1 MPNILFNIKFPPYTP
16 NLTFE
21 QFRNECLK
29 LQFKEKNRNTWIQK
43 VHVKYLIPLLISTPR
58 GMQEYFEDVQF
69 SNGITYIKR
78 DVLRILKKLNPEA
91 TGFKV
96 FEMLNQAFPELSET
110 YLRSKYDKVK
120 KVHEDKETERKRLW
134 SCTHNMEEY
143 MKARNPLVIKKVTGK
158 RKRLVSTTDYKF
170 SHPRTGLVVT
180 FEGRWAHDPSQEP
193 RGVDHYTL
201 RSHKET
207 LQTNAFKRV
216 KRRHHSADFPLVI
229 KMKYLPP
236 STGDKGGT
244 FEPGYAHEPKI
255 FAVDNTGKMKGT
267 TRTLSMKATQV
278 KSTVQ

>member
-1 MPNILFNIKFPPYTP
+1 
-16 NLTFE
+16 
-21 QFRNECLK
+21 
-29 LQFKEKNRNTWIQK
+29 
-43 VHVKYLIPLLISTPR
+43 
-58 GMQEYFEDVQF
+58 MQEYFEDVQF

-143 MKARNPLVIKKVTGK
+143 MKAGNPLVIKKG
-158 RKRLVSTTDYKF
+158 RKRLLSSTDYKF

-180 FEGRWAHDPSQEP
+180 FEIPHDIDMTPEEASLYTKWSNINGGRWAHDPSQEP